1 MCVQGG
7 KDKSSVFKKFA
18 EECVHKE
25 VRITVQHKRSLQ
37 RNVCTTAASV

>member
-25 VRITVQHKRSLQ
+25 VRITVQHRSLK